1 MPKVN
6 ITKLSKWAAGLDPA
20 QFFLVVA
27 LPLGI
32 LLCVLTPPFMVAD
45 EQAHFFRAY
54 QISEGGFTPQRID
67 NGIGGHLPKS
77 LVDSSIVLIGKLPG
91 EPGEKA
97 SKQLIWDEL
106 SRPHKASDRTDIHF
120 ENTALYSPLAYA
132 PTSLGIGIARVFDV
146 SPVAMLYVG
155 RLFTVLA
162 WVGITFMAIRLIPIA
177 RWAFMVI
184 AVAPMALFQAASVSA
199 DGLTIGLCFLT
210 VAWFVRL
217 CMQSRAVTKKQWAF
231 TLGVVVAIGCMK
243 QPYALLGLLYLALP
257 AKQVVGQVVR
267 WQWYASIIAALVA
280 TAGSWYLISKSFF
293 MQSPF
298 LLDRVLQP
306 DQQLAFILEHPWR
319 FIKAVVLTHTTSSGD
334 GNINELVGVFGWLD
348 APLPLW
354 TVLVYVAVVVVAI
367 GLAYKDRVLPR
378 FQRLVMVGLAA
389 AAFLAIDVLLYL
401 YWNAVGLGLI
411 MGVQGRYYLML
422 LPLIIVAAAGLY
434 AISFKKVSHQF
445 VIVCGLAT
453 VWLVMLLTIVNR
465 FYI

>member
-20 QFFLVVA
+20 RFFLAVA

-54 QISEGGFTPQRID
+54 QISEGGFMPQRID
-67 NGIGGHLPKS
+67 NGVGGHLPKS

-97 SKQLIWDEL
+97 SKTLIAAEF
-106 SRPHKASDRTDIHF
+106 SRPHNAADRTDIHF

-132 PTSLGIGIARVFDV
+132 PTSLGIGIARVFDA

-162 WVGITFMAIRLIPIA
+162 WIGLTFLAIRLIPIV

-199 DGLTIGLCFLT
+199 DGLTVGLCFLT

-217 CMQSRAVTKKQWAF
+217 CMQQRAVTKKQWAV
-231 TLGVVVAIGCMK
+231 TLGVVLAIGCMK

-257 AKQVVGQVVR
+257 AKQFAGQVVR
-267 WQWYASIIAALVA
+267 LQWLVSVVAALVA
-280 TAGSWYLISKSFF
+280 TAGSWYLVSKSFF

-306 DQQLAFILEHPWR
+306 DQQLGFMLEHPLR
-319 FIKAVVLTHTTSSGD
+319 FIKAVVLTHVTSSGD

-354 TVLVYVAVVVVAI
+354 AVLIYLAVVVIAV
-367 GLAYKDRVLPR
+367 GLANKERLLLR
-378 FQRLVMVGLAA
+378 FQRWVLVGLAA

-401 YWNAVGLGLI
+401 YWNALGSGLI
-411 MGVQGRYYLML
+411 MGIQGRYYLML
-422 LPLIIVAAAGLY
+422 MPLLIVAIAGVY
-434 AISFKKVSHQF
+434 TVSFKKISSQF
-445 VIVCGLAT
+445 VIICGLAT
-453 VWLVMLLTIVNR
+453 VWLVMVLTIVNR